1 MPESVPE
8 NQTCPQLT
16 PERVTEYQNCPQ
28 LKPERVVHMKKTS

>member
-1 MPESVPE
+1 MPE

-28 LKPERVVHMKKTS
+28 LKPERVVHMTKTS